1 MSAVLKISKRLA
13 KLAQSKAELLAEL
26 DASLTIQAF
35 WPEAF
40 EHGLC
45 SLFVT
50 GSPYSPDKVKITIK
64 RMNTEENEV
73 DRREW
78 KPSEVP
84 EELLARTHIR
94 DALLQITNGRRHTRL
109 KDHNFHSGIY
119 LNQGD

>member
-1 MSAVLKISKRLA
+1 MTAILKASERLLSVA
-13 KLAQSKAELLAEL
+13 GRKAELLAEL
-26 DASLTIQAF
+26 DVSLTMQAF

-40 EHGLC
+40 EHGHC
-45 SLFVT
+45 SSFVT

-64 RMNTEENEV
+64 RMDTEGNEV

-78 KPSEVP
+78 PPSEVP

-109 KDHNFHSGIY
+109 KDHSFHSGIY
-119 LNQGD
+119 LTQGD